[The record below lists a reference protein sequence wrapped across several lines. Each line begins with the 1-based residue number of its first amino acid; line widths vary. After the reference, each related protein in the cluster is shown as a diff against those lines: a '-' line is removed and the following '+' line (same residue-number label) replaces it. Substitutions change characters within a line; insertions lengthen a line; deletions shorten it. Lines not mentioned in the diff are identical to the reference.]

1 MAGFDAAVGHGVGG
15 AEARHDLCRRE
26 HAHAE
31 ISVRHLEQRLG
42 EGLGGAEDRIER
54 LREARHQSPL
64 DASAWSARWRARQR
78 PAPAA
83 PAAAVFRNLRRFTL
97 SVTYASPIPSPRR
110 YIPLA
115 DARHNDRG
123 LAMLAGGGFAGLN
136 RTHAD
141 E

>member
-1 MAGFDAAVGHGVGG
+1 MAGFDAAVGDGVGG
-15 AEARHDLCRRE
+15 AEAGHDFCRRE

-64 DASAWSARWRARQR
+64 DGRLGLGDGRRGNARTGGPRRRRLQKLAAVHVVRHVRFSHPRAR
-78 PAPAA
+78 A
-83 PAAAVFRNLRRFTL
+83 
-97 SVTYASPIPSPRR
+97 R

-115 DARHNDRG
+115 DA
-123 LAMLAGGGFAGLN
+123 ATTIGG
-136 RTHAD
+136 
-141 E
+141 